1 MRIEQKDGTKG
12 SLRFIQQ
19 LASRSPDLFQRR
31 LQEAGAV
38 PAETS
43 VRWVS
48 PRQDDA
54 WAEYRDAAFLER
66 IGHPELAPALKA
78 FWPARGPQ
86 WDGLCIAGGT
96 ILLVEAKAHVGEM
109 ASSCTA
115 EAPSSVALIEQSLN
129 ASKQAL
135 GASAGADWMN
145 GYYQLANRL
154 AHLWFLRE
162 RGVDA
167 RLVLLQF
174 TGDTG
179 MSSASTLE
187 AYHDAFDT
195 AMRHLGFDPAV
206 TLACVECIYIDVSEL
221 GDFGDVSR

>member
-1 MRIEQKDGTKG
+1 M
-12 SLRFIQQ
+12 
-19 LASRSPDLFQRR
+19 
-31 LQEAGAV
+31 

-48 PRQDDA
+48 PLQDDA

-96 ILLVEAKAHVGEM
+96 IMLVEAKAHVGEM

-115 EAPSSVALIEQSLN
+115 EAPSSVTLINQSLN
-129 ASKQAL
+129 ATKQAL

-145 GYYQLANRL
+145 GYYQLSNRL

-179 MSSASTLE
+179 MPTASSPA
-187 AYHDAFDT
+187 AYREAFDT
-195 AMRHLGFDPAV
+195 AMKHLGFDPAAEIPGV
-206 TLACVECIYIDVSEL
+206 VPVYIDVAEL
-221 GDFGDVSR
+221 NLTTSI

>member
-1 MRIEQKDGTKG
+1 MRVEQKDGTKG

-19 LASRSPDLFQRR
+19 FVSRSSDLFQRR

-48 PRQDDA
+48 PLEDDA

-86 WDGLCIAGGT
+86 WDGLCIAGGS

-115 EAPSSVALIEQSLN
+115 EAPSSVTLINQSLN
-129 ASKQAL
+129 ATKQAL

-179 MSSASTLE
+179 MPTASSPA
-187 AYHDAFDT
+187 AYREAFDT
-195 AMRHLGFDPAV
+195 AMKHLGFDPAAEIPGV
-206 TLACVECIYIDVSEL
+206 VPVYIDVAEL
-221 GDFGDVSR
+221 NLTTSI

>member
-1 MRIEQKDGTKG
+1 MRIEQKEGTKG

-19 LASRSPDLFQRR
+19 LVSRCPDLFQRR
-31 LQEAGAV
+31 LQEARAV

-43 VRWVS
+43 VQWVS
-48 PRQDDA
+48 PRQEDA

-66 IGHPELAPALKA
+66 IGHGRLAPNLAA

-86 WDGLCIAGGT
+86 WDALGIAGNT
-96 ILLVEAKAHVGEM
+96 VLLVEAKAHVGEM

-129 ASKQAL
+129 ATKQAL

-154 AHLWFLRE
+154 AHQWFLRE

-174 TGDTG
+174 TGETG
-179 MSSASTLE
+179 MPTASSPA
-187 AYHDAFDT
+187 AYREAFDT
-195 AMRHLGFDPAV
+195 AMKHLGLDPAV
-206 TLACVECIYIDVSEL
+206 AVPGVVPIYIDVAEL
-221 GDFGDVSR
+221 A

>member
-1 MRIEQKDGTKG
+1 MRIEQKQGTRG

-19 LASRSPDLFQRR
+19 LVSRNASLFQRR
-31 LQEAGAV
+31 LEEQGGVATG
-38 PAETS
+38 TG

-48 PRQDDA
+48 PLPHDG

-86 WDGLCIAGGT
+86 WDGLCIAGST
-96 ILLVEAKAHVGEM
+96 ILLVEAKAHVGEI

-115 EAPSSVALIEQSLN
+115 EAPSSVTLIEQSLN
-129 ASKQAL
+129 ATKQAL

-174 TGDTG
+174 TGETG
-179 MSSASTLE
+179 MPTASSPA
-187 AYHDAFDT
+187 AYHEALDT
-195 AMRHLGFDPAV
+195 AMKHLGFDPTVAIPGV
-206 TLACVECIYIDVSEL
+206 VSVYIDVAEL
-221 GDFGDVSR
+221 DLTTSI

>member
-19 LASRSPDLFQRR
+19 LVSRSPDLFQRR
-31 LQEAGAV
+31 LHEAGAV

-48 PRQDDA
+48 PRPDDA

-66 IGHPELAPALKA
+66 IGHSELAPALKA

-86 WDGLCIAGGT
+86 WDGLCIAGRT

-115 EAPSSVALIEQSLN
+115 EAPSSVTLINQSLN
-129 ASKQAL
+129 ATKQAL

-174 TGDTG
+174 TGETG
-179 MSSASTLE
+179 MPTASSPP
-187 AYHDAFDT
+187 AYREAFDT
-195 AMRHLGFDPAV
+195 AMKRLGFDPAV
-206 TLACVECIYIDVSEL
+206 AIPGVVPIYIDVAEIGAITS
-221 GDFGDVSR
+221 SAT

>member
-1 MRIEQKDGTKG
+1 MRIEQKQGTKG

-19 LASRSPDLFQRR
+19 LVSRSPDLFQRR
-31 LQEAGAV
+31 LQETGAV
-38 PAETS
+38 PAETI

-86 WDGLCIAGGT
+86 WDGHCIAGGT

-115 EAPSSVALIEQSLN
+115 EAASSVALIEQSLN
-129 ASKQAL
+129 AAKQAL

-174 TGDTG
+174 TGETG
-179 MSSASTLE
+179 MPTASSPA
-187 AYHDAFDT
+187 AYHEAFDT
-195 AMRHLGFDPAV
+195 AMKQLGFDPAV
-206 TLACVECIYIDVSEL
+206 AIPGVLSVHIDVAEL
-221 GDFGDVSR
+221 NGRRSI

>member
-1 MRIEQKDGTKG
+1 MRIEQKEGTRG

-19 LASRSPDLFQRR
+19 LVSRNPDLFHRR
-31 LQEAGAV
+31 LQEQGV
-38 PAETS
+38 VSAETS
-43 VRWVS
+43 VGWVS
-48 PRQDDA
+48 PRPDDA

-66 IGHPELAPALKA
+66 IGHAKLAPALKA

-86 WDGLCIAGGT
+86 WDGLCVAGDT
-96 ILLVEAKAHVGEM
+96 VLLVEAKAHVGEM

-115 EAPSSVALIEQSLN
+115 EAPSSVTLIEQSLG
-129 ASKQAL
+129 ATKQAL
-135 GASAGADWMN
+135 GVDAGADWMN

-154 AHLWFLRE
+154 AHLWFLRA

-174 TGDTG
+174 TGETG
-179 MSSASTLE
+179 MPTASSPA

-195 AMRHLGFDPAV
+195 AMKHLGFDPAV
-206 TLACVECIYIDVSEL
+206 AIPGVVPIYIDVAEL
-221 GDFGDVSR
+221 GASTSTGT